1 MNSYQIEC
9 VRQSLDFVVQSRS
22 AESML
27 ILVFFFFV
35 DSIFFLSLYFCGFVQ
50 LNLNKR
56 RHWIATGAGHMK
68 RERQTWVEREIRHGA
83 VGILQDTGQNTFRP
97 SPHQLGVSL
106 LP

>member
-1 MNSYQIEC
+1 
-9 VRQSLDFVVQSRS
+9 
-22 AESML
+22 
-27 ILVFFFFV
+27 
-35 DSIFFLSLYFCGFVQ
+35 
-50 LNLNKR
+50 
-56 RHWIATGAGHMK
+56 MK